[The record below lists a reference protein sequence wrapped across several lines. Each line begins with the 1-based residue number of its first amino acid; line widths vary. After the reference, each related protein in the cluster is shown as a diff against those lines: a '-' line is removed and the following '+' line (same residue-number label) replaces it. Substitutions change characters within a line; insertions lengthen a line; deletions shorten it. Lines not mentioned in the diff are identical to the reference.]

1 MRLGAQVSVSG
12 GLHNAFQN
20 GRDISA
26 ETVMFYT
33 KSNRQWKAKALTEK
47 EIKKYN
53 QAKNEYD
60 DITPVVVHAAYLMN
74 LASPKEDIWQKSYDA
89 LVVEINRVAQIGESL
104 MVMHPGS
111 HMDEGEEAG
120 LERIA
125 NGLQKALAETA
136 ESAPNVIICLEVMAG
151 QGTNLGF
158 KFEHLAYLIENG
170 GDKSRLGVCLDTCHM
185 FAAGYDI
192 RTPEAYEATMQEFD
206 RVVGFDYVKC
216 FHFNDSKY
224 DFDSRRDRHEHIG
237 KGYLGEQ
244 AFANFVNDP
253 RWKDHPA
260 HLETPKTE
268 EDDEGNKMEMDPVNL
283 DVLRNL
289 IVSE

>member
-12 GLHNAFQN
+12 GLHNAFPN
-20 GRDISA
+20 GREITA

-33 KSNRQWKAKALTEK
+33 KSNRQWKAKALTDK
-47 EIKKYN
+47 DVKKYN
-53 QAKNEYD
+53 QAKSEYD

-89 LVVEINRVAQIGESL
+89 LVVELNRVAQIGETL

-111 HMDEGEEAG
+111 HMGEGEEAG

-125 NGLQKALAETA
+125 DGLQKALAETA

-185 FAAGYDI
+185 FTAGYDI
-192 RTPEAYEATMQEFD
+192 RTPEAYEATMQAFD
-206 RVVGFDYVKC
+206 RVVGLDYVKC

-224 DFDSRRDRHEHIG
+224 EFDSRRDRHEHIG

-244 AFANFVNDP
+244 AFANFINDP
-253 RWKDHPA
+253 RWKGYPA

-268 EDDEGNKMEMDPVNL
+268 EDEDGNKIEMDPVNL
-283 DVLRNL
+283 DVLRQL
-289 IVSE
+289 IS